1 FAANDRDVS
10 AFRQFDYQGVAF
22 AFAQVVLTQPRA
34 QTGGFGADDRILLG
48 VVVGSAAEDLDRD
61 QRFLDFRVPARKM
74 LLDDKA
80 KETGQPLVAGESW
93 APQHPFQ
100 LPPRGFYV

>member
-1 FAANDRDVS
+1 
-10 AFRQFDYQGVAF
+10 
-22 AFAQVVLTQPRA
+22 
-34 QTGGFGADDRILLG
+34 
-48 VVVGSAAEDLDRD
+48 
-61 QRFLDFRVPARKM
+61 M

-100 LPPRGFYV
+100 LPSRGFYV